1 MKNLSTL
8 QKEAS
13 LNIIYQADIHWI
25 SYVQPIAFII
35 FGFVGVIGHI
45 LKIFILFSIFFAFL
59 FIKGI
64 THFLQNKNT
73 FIYVYHKHLT
83 FSTGILGKTIIDI
96 SLDKTEGIKVFQ
108 NVLGRILNFG
118 TLTITTGDVTYS
130 YKIKDP
136 IGLRNAIMEQTKKI
150 AITG

>member
-13 LNIIYQADIHWI
+13 LNIIYRADIHWI
-25 SYVQPIAFII
+25 SYVLPLGFII
-35 FGFVGVIGHI
+35 FGFVGVIGLI
-45 LKIFILFSIFFAFL
+45 LKTFILFSIFFAFL

-73 FIYVYHKHLT
+73 FIYVHNNHLT
-83 FSTGILGKTIIDI
+83 FSTGILGKNIIDI
-96 SLDKTEGIKVFQ
+96 SLDKTEGIIVFQ
-108 NVLGRILNFG
+108 NVLGRIFNFG
-118 TLTITTGDVTYS
+118 TLTVITGEVTHS